1 MRKFALLAVLA
12 AALAAPSI
20 AFADTAQ
27 GRMTG
32 FGTVGPTNIPFYT
45 PETTVIDGGTSYVGL
60 ENDKS
65 GSCSGDGGTV
75 VVDTTFFSVI
85 CAHYVASSGHFNT
98 GSPKMRFAYVSG
110 TNTWTIVRI
119 TDNSPFGTTP
129 STDTFAWGTT
139 NSLADATDW
148 VNRGVKGSGHPFS
161 NWGFLTVTSGDYSVF
176 P

>member
-20 AFADTAQ
+20 AFAETAQ

-32 FGTVGPTNIPFYT
+32 FGTVGPTNIFVYT
-45 PETTVIDGGTSYVGL
+45 PETVVIDGGTSYVGL

-65 GSCSGDGGTV
+65 GSCSGDSGTII
-75 VVDTTFFSVI
+75 VDTTSFAVI

-98 GSPKMRFAYVSG
+98 GSPKMRFAYASG
-110 TNTWTIVRI
+110 ANTWTIVRI
-119 TDNSPFGTTP
+119 TDNAP

-161 NWGFLTVTSGDYSVF
+161 NWGFLTVTSGGYTVS